1 MSDKDFDNEKYL
13 DYWITSS
20 DDDFVTMMTLF
31 DNNRYSFALFVGHLS
46 LEKLLKAL
54 FIKIHNAHPPFIH
67 NLLRLAELNNLELS
81 NDKKLFFA
89 TVTAFNINTR
99 YDDYKKSFKQK
110 CTYEYTSFW
119 IEQIK
124 ENRKWIMKLLTD

>member
-1 MSDKDFDNEKYL
+1 M
-13 DYWITSS
+13 
-20 DDDFVTMMTLF
+20 
-31 DNNRYSFALFVGHLS
+31 GHLS
-46 LEKLLKAL
+46 VEKLLKAL
-54 FIKIHNAHPPFIH
+54 YIKIHNAHPPFIH

-110 CTYEYTSFW
+110 CTHEYTSFW

-124 ENRKWIMKLLTD
+124 EIRVWIMKLLTD

>member
-1 MSDKDFDNEKYL
+1 MSDIDFDNEKYL

-20 DDDFVTMMTLF
+20 DDDFETMMTLYE
-31 DNNRYSFALFVGHLS
+31 NSRYSFALFVGHLS
-46 LEKLLKAL
+46 VEKLLKAL
-54 FIKIHNAHPPFIH
+54 YIKVNNAHPPFIH

-81 NDKKLFFA
+81 EDKKLFFA

-119 IEQIK
+119 IEQIR
-124 ENRKWIMKLLTD
+124 ENREWIMKLLSD